1 MATGIGAA
9 PVFAFY
15 AQAYQILRGIS
26 GTGPGNGPMIMLG
39 EGFIGALP
47 RESVA
52 DGAGPDQYADFLPTA
67 DRMGLDF
74 HVRCPRSDFD

>member
-39 EGFIGALP
+39 EGFIGALRRSP
-47 RESVA
+47 LLTAQALTST
-52 DGAGPDQYADFLPTA
+52 PTSFRRLTA
-67 DRMGLDF
+67 W
-74 HVRCPRSDFD
+74 VSTST